1 MFDSRK
7 LIDAR
12 YFKRLLYNYNSRFY
26 LYNCSFQFKVY
37 LENTEENNLHHIV
50 IVGGGAGGLEL
61 ATRLGD
67 SLGKKKKALVT
78 LIDSTR
84 THVWKPLLHE
94 IAAGSMNPDKHE
106 LEYMAQAHWHHFR
119 FRLGR
124 MDGLNRAVKE
134 ITVEPFL
141 DEDGVEVI
149 PRRIFKYDTLV
160 IAIGSTT
167 NDFGV
172 KGALEHSIALDTQG
186 QAERFHRRLHNALVR
201 AQTQVAP
208 IQSGQ
213 LEVVIVGAG
222 ATGVE
227 LAAEL
232 HNTTREL
239 AAYGLDKID
248 ADRDVKI
255 SIIEASERLL
265 PALPLKLSTAVELEL
280 KRLDVQV
287 LTGERVTEVSDK
299 GITTH
304 SGRFI
309 SSELVVWAA
318 GIKAPDFLKQ
328 LDGLETNRINQ
339 LVVKQTLQTTLDES
353 IFAFGDCAACL
364 WIGHEGNVPPRA
376 QAAHQQASL
385 LFKSM
390 KKRVANNLDLPN
402 YRYRDY
408 GSLVNLGRY
417 STVGSLMGALSGG
430 SMYIE
435 GLFARLMYQS
445 LYKMHL
451 MTLHGVFEVVLQTL
465 AKLITRRTEAQVKLH

>member
-1 MFDSRK
+1 MNK
-7 LIDAR
+7 
-12 YFKRLLYNYNSRFY
+12 
-26 LYNCSFQFKVY
+26 QP
-37 LENTEENNLHHIV
+37 LHHIV

-67 SLGKKKKALVT
+67 SLGKKKQAVIT

-106 LEYMAQAHWHHFR
+106 LEYLAQAHWHHFN

-124 MDGLNRAVKE
+124 MDGLDRAKKE
-134 ITVEPFL
+134 VTIAPYF

-149 PRRIFKYDTLV
+149 ARRTFQYDSLV

-167 NDFGV
+167 NDFGI
-172 KGALEHSIALDTQG
+172 KGAREHSIALDTQD
-186 QAERFHRRLHNALVR
+186 QAEKFHRRLHNALLR
-201 AQTQVAP
+201 AQTQTTPVKA
-208 IQSGQ
+208 GQ

-248 ADRDVKI
+248 ADRDIKI
-255 SIIEASERLL
+255 SIIEASERVL
-265 PALPLKLSTAVELEL
+265 PALPPKLSQSVDLEL
-280 KRLDVQV
+280 RKLRVHIY
-287 LTGERVTEVSDK
+287 TGERVTEVADK
-299 GITTH
+299 GVYTH

-309 SSELVVWAA
+309 PSALVVWAA
-318 GIKAPDFLKQ
+318 GIKAPDFLKD
-328 LDGLETNRINQ
+328 LDGLGTNRINQ
-339 LVVKQTLQTTLDES
+339 LLVKQTLQTTVDES
-353 IFAFGDCAACL
+353 VFAFGDCAACPWL
-364 WIGHEGNVPPRA
+364 GHDGNVPPRA

-385 LFKSM
+385 LFKTM
-390 KKRVANNLDLPN
+390 KKRVANKTNLPD
-402 YRYRDY
+402 YHYTDY

-417 STVGSLMGALSGG
+417 STVGSLMGTLSGG

-451 MTLHGVFEVVLQTL
+451 MTLHGVFEVVLQTV
-465 AKLITRRTEAQVKLH
+465 ARLITRRTEAQVKLH

>member
-1 MFDSRK
+1 MS
-7 LIDAR
+7 
-12 YFKRLLYNYNSRFY
+12 
-26 LYNCSFQFKVY
+26 
-37 LENTEENNLHHIV
+37 TEKLHHIV

-67 SLGKKKKALVT
+67 SLGKKKQAIIT

-106 LEYMAQAHWHHFR
+106 LEYLAQAHWHHFN

-124 MDGLNRAVKE
+124 MDGLDRVRKE
-134 ITVEPFL
+134 VTIAPYF
-141 DEDGVEVI
+141 DEDGIEVI
-149 PRRIFKYDTLV
+149 ARRTFQYDSLV

-167 NDFGV
+167 NDFGI
-172 KGALEHSIALDTQG
+172 KGAREYSIALDTQN

-201 AQTQVAP
+201 AQTQTTPVQA
-208 IQSGQ
+208 GQ

-248 ADRDVKI
+248 ADRDIKI
-255 SIIEASERLL
+255 SLIEASERVL
-265 PALPLKLSTAVELEL
+265 PALPPKLSQSVDLEL
-280 KRLDVQV
+280 RKLRVHV
-287 LTGERVTEVSDK
+287 YTGERVTEVSDK
-299 GITTH
+299 GVFTH

-309 SSELVVWAA
+309 PSALVVWAA
-318 GIKAPDFLKQ
+318 GIKAPDILKD
-328 LDGLETNRINQ
+328 LGGLETNRINQ
-339 LVVKQTLQTTLDES
+339 LLVKQTLQTTLDDS
-353 IFAFGDCAACL
+353 IFAFGDCAACPWL
-364 WIGHEGNVPPRA
+364 GHDGNVPPRA

-385 LFKSM
+385 LFKTM
-390 KKRVANNLDLPN
+390 KKRVANKTNLPE
-402 YRYRDY
+402 YHYTDY

-417 STVGSLMGALSGG
+417 STVGSLMGTLSGG

-451 MTLHGVFEVVLQTL
+451 MTLHGVFEVILQTV
-465 AKLITRRTEAQVKLH
+465 ARLITRRTEAQVKLH

>member
-1 MFDSRK
+1 MGHT
-7 LIDAR
+7 A
-12 YFKRLLYNYNSRFY
+12 
-26 LYNCSFQFKVY
+26 
-37 LENTEENNLHHIV
+37 ENNLHHIV

-67 SLGKKKKALVT
+67 SLGKKKKAAIT

-94 IAAGSMNPDKHE
+94 IAAGSMSPEKHE

-124 MDGLNRAVKE
+124 MDGLNRATKE
-134 ITVEPFL
+134 VTIAPYF
-141 DEDGVEVI
+141 DEEGAEVI
-149 PRRIFKYDTLV
+149 PRRTFKYSTLI

-167 NDFGV
+167 NDFGI
-172 KGALEHSIALDTQG
+172 KGALEHSIALDTQE
-186 QAERFHRRLHNALVR
+186 QAEKFHRRLHNALVR
-201 AQTQVAP
+201 AQTQTAP
-208 IQSGQ
+208 VHPGQ

-239 AAYGLDKID
+239 TAYGLDKID
-248 ADRDVKI
+248 ADRDIKI
-255 SIIEASERLL
+255 SIIEASERVL
-265 PALPLKLSTAVELEL
+265 PALPPKLSRAVDLEL
-280 KRLDVQV
+280 RNLHVQV

-299 GITTH
+299 GVHTH
-304 SGRFI
+304 SGRFFP
-309 SSELVVWAA
+309 SELVVWAA
-318 GIKAPDFLKQ
+318 GIKAPEFLKH

-339 LVVKQTLQTTLDES
+339 LIVKQTLQTTMDES
-353 IFAFGDCAACL
+353 IFAFGDCAACP
-364 WIGHEGNVPPRA
+364 WIGHDGNVPPRA

-385 LFKSM
+385 LAKSM
-390 KKRVANNLDLPN
+390 KKRVAKENILPN
-402 YRYRDY
+402 YHYRDY

-451 MTLHGVFEVVLQTL
+451 MTLHGMAEVALQTL
-465 AKLITRRTEAQVKLH
+465 ARMITRRTEAKVKLH